1 MSLPV
6 NRSGAR
12 RGRRQT
18 KAEQLS
24 ALYRGREHRVVR
36 WIGAA
41 KRRISKSAQVTVIE
55 VIGAPVISL
64 SWAETHG
71 RPVRS
76 ELPWL
81 ARTIDIDAPVP
92 MLEAQGDLRRI
103 GGMAAVQLLNG

>member
-1 MSLPV
+1 MFLTI
-6 NRSGAR
+6 NRSGAH
-12 RGRRQT
+12 RGRRRT
-18 KAEQLS
+18 KAKQLS
-24 ALYRGREHRVVR
+24 PLYRGREHRVVR

-41 KRRISKSAQVTVIE
+41 KRRMSKSAQVTVIE
-55 VIGAPVISL
+55 VVGAPIIRL

-71 RPVRS
+71 RLVRS

-103 GGMAAVQLLNG
+103 GAMTAMSVLNG